1 MADTTSSGT
10 TAHTE
15 HPGGDL
21 GRRLVRRRTEL
32 GLTRADTADR
42 AGMSCSYLRYLEES
56 SAAIPGRS
64 ALLRLAGALETGM
77 TALTGGEAEVPPG
90 REQAARRVQLV
101 ALNDTECRRR
111 LGTHGVGRIAVTT
124 ADGPTV
130 LPVNYT
136 VVDGTIAFRTAPA
149 TAPAEALGRRIA
161 FEVDHIDEVMSRG
174 WSVLVRGQARQ
185 AQDPAMVRR
194 LTERAYSA
202 PWAGGSRELWVC
214 VDADEITGREI
225 REIPADPD
233 EDPVLRA

>member
-1 MADTTSSGT
+1 MADTTTSGT

-15 HPGGDL
+15 RPGGDL
-21 GRRLVRRRTEL
+21 GRRLVQRRREL

-64 ALLRLAGALETGM
+64 ALLRLAAALETGV
-77 TALTGGEAEVPPG
+77 TSLTGGETEAPPG
-90 REQAARRVQLV
+90 REQAARHAGLV
-101 ALNDTECRRR
+101 ALSDAECRRR
-111 LGTHGVGRIAVTT
+111 LGTHGVGRLAVTT

-136 VVDGTIAFRTAPA
+136 VVDGTIAFRTAPG

-161 FEVDHIDEVMSRG
+161 FEVDHIDEAMSRG
-174 WSVLVRGQARQ
+174 WSVLVRGRARQ
-185 AQDPAMVRR
+185 AQEPATIRR

-202 PWAGGSRELWVC
+202 PWAGGRRELWVC

-225 REIPADPD
+225 RQIPAGLDDDP
-233 EDPVLRA
+233 AGQA